1 MDQMAIKYT
10 DIFNFK
16 THLQFQDP
24 PKFTQIRIFGLKYHL
39 ATLVATVPLFTV
51 PLDISLFFAKLES
64 RQHCKRQCKAGSE
77 KQSKKWFS
85 KVKEGRKPFFAK
97 PFLSVSQ
104 SLKTLAA
111 RFSWYNIP
119 KWVEHIPK

>member
-51 PLDISLFFAKLES
+51 PP
-64 RQHCKRQCKAGSE
+64 RQHCKT
-77 KQSKKWFS
+77 KQKWFS